1 MESGKSIGSN
11 SGDMIFSFTG
21 IYGQANINT
30 SQIFIQ
36 YKNSVSGHLLVLV
49 VARDPGTA
57 SWSGTQDL
65 IAFLRILHE

>member
-36 YKNSVSGHLLVLV
+36 YKNSVSGHLLV

-57 SWSGTQDL
+57 SRSGTQDL
-65 IAFLRILHE
+65 IAFLRIRHE

>member
-1 MESGKSIGSN
+1 MESGKDIGSR

-30 SQIFIQ
+30 SQIFTK
-36 YKNSVSGHLLVLV
+36 YKNSVSDHLLV

-57 SWSGTQDL
+57 SRSGTQDL
-65 IAFLRILHE
+65 IAFFRIRHE